1 MICDDQQTR
10 QRAIYSV
17 IDLGEAGSRMN
28 SRDFRPSVG
37 LEIRDAVDEVGAVL
51 RQRRRFAIAD
61 CALRIVGRGEKED
74 GPTL

>member
-10 QRAIYSV
+10 QRVIYSV
-17 IDLGEAGSRMN
+17 IDLGEAGSRVN
-28 SRDFRPSVG
+28 SRDFRRSVG
-37 LEIRDAVDEVGAVL
+37 RGLRDAGDEVSAVL

-61 CALRIVGRGEKED
+61 CALRGVGRGEKED